1 MTKKSINQRGPGKI
15 SGFRNDDGRFGKA
28 NLKEGRSAVKRESDP
43 AKGGGSSGSYKL
55 AGSASVTTT
64 TRATSKPSSAR
75 TTEPKLARPV
85 AQRVD
90 PREFA
95 AELLVTDRIIMDH
108 LAK

>member
-15 SGFRNDDGRFGKA
+15 SGFRNDDGRYGKA
-28 NLKEGRSAVKRESDP
+28 ISKEGRSAVKRESDP
-43 AKGGGSSGSYKL
+43 AKGGGSYKL
-55 AGSASVTTT
+55 AGSASITTT

-95 AELLVTDRIIMDH
+95 AELLITDKIIIDH